1 MMRGRFKLAGDLA
14 QELVRHAENS
24 QDAFL
29 LAGAYIAMTFALGCQ
44 GRPVLAYEYSKRCFA
59 HYDPTKS
66 SLYNSFYGHEIGV
79 YGRCLSARIIWRLGY
94 PDEARRWVEE
104 GLRLAR
110 AEGSPQ
116 SLSAALSSFSW
127 LYLELRNID
136 ELVQTTAELIAHC
149 KKHGFVSVGLVH
161 SLVRGWAIAE
171 QGNFTEGLTLMREGL
186 ANLHA
191 VSSEIYLTQLLA
203 LLADQ
208 LTKAGQTQEAVAALN
223 EAMQVAE
230 KNEEHF
236 WDAELYRLR
245 GELLAHGE
253 LVAQSPTEAEGLF
266 AAGHTPEDYFRKAL
280 DIARQQEAKSLELR
294 AAMSLARLLNV
305 SARRQEGRR
314 ILAEVYNWFTEGL
327 DTADLKQGEA
337 LLRET
342 RISEA

>member
-1 MMRGRFKLAGDLA
+1 
-14 QELVRHAENS
+14 
-24 QDAFL
+24 
-29 LAGAYIAMTFALGCQ
+29 
-44 GRPVLAYEYSKRCFA
+44 
-59 HYDPTKS
+59 
-66 SLYNSFYGHEIGV
+66 
-79 YGRCLSARIIWRLGY
+79 LGY

-127 LYLELRNID
+127 LHLELRNID

-149 KKHGFVSVGLVH
+149 KKYGFVSVGLVH

-186 ANLHA
+186 ANLRA

-208 LTKAGQTQEAVAALN
+208 LAKAGQMQEAVDALN

-230 KNEEHF
+230 KNGEHF

-253 LVAQSPTEAEGLF
+253 LVAHSSTDE
-266 AAGHTPEDYFRKAL
+266 GHTPEDYFRKAL
-280 DIARQQEAKSLELR
+280 DIARQQDAKSLELR

-305 SARRQEGRR
+305 RARREEARH

-337 LLRET
+337 LLRELT
-342 RISEA
+342 

>member
-1 MMRGRFKLAGDLA
+1 MIGGRFKLAEDLA

-29 LAGAYIAMTFALGCQ
+29 LAGAYIAMAFALGCQ
-44 GRPVLAYEYSKRCFA
+44 GRPALGYEYSKRCFA
-59 HYDPTKS
+59 HYDPAKS

-79 YGRCLSARIIWRLGY
+79 YGRCLTARIIWRLGY

-104 GLRLAR
+104 GLRLAH

-127 LYLELRNID
+127 LHLELRNID
-136 ELVQTTAELIAHC
+136 ELVQTTADLIEHC
-149 KKHGFVSVGLVH
+149 KKYGFVSVGLVH
-161 SLVRGWAIAE
+161 SFVRGWAIAE
-171 QGNFTEGLTLMREGL
+171 QGNLTEGLTLMREGL
-186 ANLHA
+186 ANLRA

-208 LTKAGQTQEAVAALN
+208 LGKAGQTQDALAALN

-230 KNEEHF
+230 KNGEHF
-236 WDAELYRLR
+236 WDSELYRVR
-245 GELLAHGE
+245 GDLLVQRELMAE
-253 LVAQSPTEAEGLF
+253 SPTEKEELSL
-266 AAGHTPEDYFRKAL
+266 AGHTPEGCFRKAL

-294 AAMSLARLLNV
+294 AAMSLARLLKV
-305 SARRQEGRR
+305 QASREEARR
-314 ILAEVYNWFTEGL
+314 ILAEIYNWFTEGF

-337 LLRET
+337 LLREL
-342 RISEA
+342 A